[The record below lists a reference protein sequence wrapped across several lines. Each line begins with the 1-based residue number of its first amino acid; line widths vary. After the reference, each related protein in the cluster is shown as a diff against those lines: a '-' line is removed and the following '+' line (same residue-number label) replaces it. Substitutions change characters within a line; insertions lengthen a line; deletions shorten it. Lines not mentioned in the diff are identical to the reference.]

1 MPARCQPPC
10 HRRSSRAL
18 GRTCKCFFFS
28 PSSSLHPRPRH
39 APAAVSSAPCLRLQ
53 RPRREET
60 RSSPCSC
67 RCASNR
73 RGARVNSCKGRGGEE
88 KKRVR
93 KPPAMPRSP
102 ANRWPCRLRAQRAV
116 PPAPSV
122 KPKPCRASS
131 DGSTNRPSPPQ
142 AAEPQNNSAA
152 LPGPRSDSSR
162 VAGAGS
168 RRGPYALLQ
177 SPRQSWPSRLE
188 NPSRAVTTS
197 AAQAE
202 ARDD

>member
-10 HRRSSRAL
+10 HHRSSRAL

-39 APAAVSSAPCLRLQ
+39 APAAVSSAPCLPLQ

-73 RGARVNSCKGRGGEE
+73 RGARGNSCKGRGGEE

-152 LPGPRSDSSR
+152 LPGPLRQLPCRRSRQPEGALRSPAEPSPELALQAGKSFASCDNLRSS
-162 VAGAGS
+162 G
-168 RRGPYALLQ
+168 RGE
-177 SPRQSWPSRLE
+177 R
-188 NPSRAVTTS
+188 
-197 AAQAE
+197 
-202 ARDD
+202 

>member
-18 GRTCKCFFFS
+18 GRTCKCFFFFS

-73 RGARVNSCKGRGGEE
+73 RGARGNSRWDGEE
-88 KKRVR
+88 R
-93 KPPAMPRSP
+93 KEEGEETPGD
-102 ANRWPCRLRAQRAV
+102 V
-116 PPAPSV
+116 
-122 KPKPCRASS
+122 
-131 DGSTNRPSPPQ
+131 
-142 AAEPQNNSAA
+142 A
-152 LPGPRSDSSR
+152 L
-162 VAGAGS
+162 AG
-168 RRGPYALLQ
+168 
-177 SPRQSWPSRLE
+177 
-188 NPSRAVTTS
+188 
-197 AAQAE
+197 
-202 ARDD
+202 